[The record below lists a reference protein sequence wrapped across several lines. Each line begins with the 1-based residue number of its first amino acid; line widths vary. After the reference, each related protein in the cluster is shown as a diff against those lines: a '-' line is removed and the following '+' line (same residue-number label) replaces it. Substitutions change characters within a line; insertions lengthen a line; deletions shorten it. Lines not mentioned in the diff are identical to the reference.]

1 MAMILLK
8 KGRLL
13 EPLTHPWPGL
23 TEVEVLV
30 EDGLI
35 KEVAEKISLSTK
47 SGAVEVDL
55 KGGHLLPGLIDLHVH
70 LDNEGIEY
78 AVENRQSD
86 SLRALKAAM
95 FARRTLAAG
104 FTTIRDC
111 GGRNLVNIDL
121 REAIATGYATGP
133 RLLACGRVLT
143 STAIGND
150 EVPGMYREADGAE
163 EVRKATREQL
173 AAGADFIK
181 YMGTGSI
188 GHSGSE
194 PGSPTFN
201 YDEVEVMVQEAAKL
215 GRTVAAHA
223 HGTIGIKHALRA
235 GVRTIEHASIL
246 DDECLEILKSG
257 NSFIVPT
264 LSAAQALFDT
274 DVSGNAVSM
283 KEKSRWI
290 IETLVDSISRAYKQG
305 LKIGYGTDVGT
316 SYNQHGSNFKE
327 FLWRRDLVGMNPL
340 DILKQATCY
349 NAEILGM
356 ADRLGMVTPGFIA
369 DLIAVNGDPTADI
382 SVMTRP
388 PALVMLGGSLIHMAP
403 L

>member
-8 KGRLL
+8 RSRLL

-23 TEVEVLV
+23 MEVEVLV
-30 EDGLI
+30 EDGII
-35 KEVAEKISLSTK
+35 KEVAEKIPLSTK

-55 KGGHLLPGLIDLHVH
+55 KGCHLLPGLIDLHVH

-86 SLRALKAAM
+86 SFRALKAAM
-95 FARRTLAAG
+95 FARRTLEAG

-121 REAIATGYATGP
+121 REAIAAGYVTGP

-150 EVPGMYREADGAE
+150 EIPGMYREADGAE
-163 EVRKATREQL
+163 EVRKAAREQL
-173 AAGADFIK
+173 AAEADFIK

-188 GHSGSE
+188 GHLGSE

-201 YDEVEVMVQEAAKL
+201 YDEVEVMVKEAAKL

-290 IETLVDSISRAYKQG
+290 IETLIDSISRAYKQG

-327 FLWRRDLVGMNPL
+327 FLWRRDLVGMTPL
-340 DILKQATCY
+340 DILKQATCH

-356 ADRLGMVTPGFIA
+356 ADRLGMVSPGFIA

-388 PALVMLGGSLIHMAP
+388 PALVMLDGSLIHTAP